1 MSQTISLRLPDDL
14 ISRLDR
20 FARTLGN
27 GMTRTRASVLLLEE
41 ALREEEFAGIEFRK
55 TIIGRQ
61 PFVKQSGMA
70 VWEFIMVAQ
79 EFDLDSERTA
89 AHLQCPVEN
98 VNAALNY
105 YRAYR
110 QEIDLAIAD
119 NDMDEERLRRMI
131 PNLQVFTFS
140 NQEKE
145 QPA

>member
-1 MSQTISLRLPDDL
+1 MSQTVSLRLPDDL

-41 ALREEEFAGIEFRK
+41 SLREEEFSGIEFRN
-55 TIIGRQ
+55 TILGRQ

-79 EFDLDSERTA
+79 EFDLDAERTA
-89 AHLQCPVEN
+89 EYLRVPAQSVK
-98 VNAALNY
+98 AALNY
-105 YRAYR
+105 YNAYR
-110 QEIDLAIAD
+110 EEIDLALAD
-119 NDMDEERLRRMI
+119 NDMDEERLKRMI
-131 PNLQVFTFS
+131 PNVRVFTFS
-140 NQEKE
+140 NEEKE